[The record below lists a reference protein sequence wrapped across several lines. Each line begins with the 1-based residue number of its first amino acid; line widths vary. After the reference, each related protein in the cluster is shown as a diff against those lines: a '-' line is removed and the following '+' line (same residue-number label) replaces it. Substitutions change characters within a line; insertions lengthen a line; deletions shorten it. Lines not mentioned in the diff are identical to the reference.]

1 MGPDEFER
9 LLATAFWPL
18 VFGGLAAFSFLGL
31 IAYTHLRTR
40 ALLDL
45 CRQAVKLRETQED
58 IKKRIGSAPMLPRAQ
73 KFERAL
79 RDLLAREGLKPPP
92 PPPPPAPA
100 KGGTPPARS

>member
-1 MGPDEFER
+1 MGPDDFDR

-18 VFGGLAAFSFLGL
+18 VFGGLAAFLFLGL
-31 IAYTHLRTR
+31 LAYTHLRTR

-45 CRQAVKLRETQED
+45 CRQAVKLREAQEE
-58 IKKRIGSAPMLPRAQ
+58 IKKRIGSAPMLPRTQ

-92 PPPPPAPA
+92 PPPPAQA
-100 KGGTPPARS
+100 KSGTAPARS